1 MQIPSLKAQSMVC
14 KIQAIGLSFFI
25 ICQVAVAQSRP
36 VGVPAGDS
44 IEVGDIIFDSSIDD
58 PAFRVCDAHRVLQYY
73 NTGSYFLDHKKEI
86 SRYFISHYKVGGD
99 TANQTGYLTI
109 RFIINCSGETG
120 RFRLYELDS
129 AYQSFWFNKAVSGQL
144 LTLVRQYKGW
154 QPATYRGR
162 VYDSYQYITFR
173 LKKGRIVCITP

>member
-1 MQIPSLKAQSMVC
+1 MVC
-14 KIQAIGLSFFI
+14 KVQAIGLSFFI
-25 ICQVAVAQSRP
+25 ICHAAVGQPRP
-36 VGVPAGDS
+36 AGVPAGDS
-44 IEVGDIIFDSSIDD
+44 IEVGDIPFDPSIDD
-58 PAFRVCDAHRVLQYY
+58 PAFSVCDRQHVLQYY
-73 NTGSYFLDHKKEI
+73 NTGSWYLDHKKEI

-99 TANQTGYLTI
+99 TVNQTGYLTI

-129 AYQSFWFNKAVSGQL
+129 AYGAFRFNKAVSGQL
-144 LTLVRQYKGW
+144 LTLVRQWKGW

-173 LKKGRIVCITP
+173 LKKGRVVCITP